1 MKIIIAGS
9 GKVGTTLALRLSQEG
24 NAITLIDS
32 NHEVLE
38 NICEQCDAMGVQG
51 NCASMPVLQQAG
63 IQDADLLIAAGIKA
77 IWCFAPT
84 HLDVPDGILV
94 QYENMATSFAVL
106 SMHLQAQMKEKK

>member
-1 MKIIIAGS
+1 MRSKKKRSLLIIG
-9 GKVGTTLALRLSQEG
+9 
-24 NAITLIDS
+24 LI
-32 NHEVLE
+32 L
-38 NICEQCDAMGVQG
+38 
-51 NCASMPVLQQAG
+51 L
-63 IQDADLLIAAGIKA
+63 LLIAAGIKA